1 MNNAVKK
8 STILTFQAG
17 QIYVNPIQ
25 NLIKSYKIIFKFKN
39 KNKPFNLK
47 NICKIKKN
55 IMINLILK

>member
-8 STILTFQAG
+8 STIFTFQAG

-25 NLIKSYKIIFKFKN
+25 NLIKSYKIIFKN

-47 NICKIKKN
+47 NCKIKKN
-55 IMINLILK
+55 IMINSTLK